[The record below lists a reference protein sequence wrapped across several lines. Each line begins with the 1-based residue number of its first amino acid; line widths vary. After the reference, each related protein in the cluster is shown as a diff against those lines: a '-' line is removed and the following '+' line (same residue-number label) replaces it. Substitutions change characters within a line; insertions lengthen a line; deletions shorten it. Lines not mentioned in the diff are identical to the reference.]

1 LINKSYEK
9 DEIVYDPFVGS
20 GTTALSALNLGR
32 RYIGSEINEDYYK
45 ISLDRIKQMEE
56 QGTLFA

>member
-1 LINKSYEK
+1 
-9 DEIVYDPFVGS
+9 VYDPFVGS
-20 GTTALSALNLGR
+20 GTTALSALSLGR

-56 QGTLFA
+56 QGTLFAQ